1 MGGITGFYHHKEDFT
16 KNREYYQS
24 VLFQMN
30 KALKR
35 RGPDSEGLFLS
46 SNIGLAEVRLCKN
59 SQSAIS
65 EPIHVST
72 GSGDIFILL
81 DGEIYNRQELH
92 RKLVFLGADCEPTND
107 AKQILYAYLYY
118 GTDFIQLLNGVFS
131 FAIWD
136 GRSRELLLYRD
147 RLGVKPLFYTLAND
161 TFLFASEMK
170 GLFAHPDCSPVI
182 DQTSLK
188 EVFGL
193 GPAKTPGF
201 GVFANVK
208 EILPGHFL
216 RCSHQG
222 IQDNIYWELTSHPH
236 EESMEQTVWHTRF
249 LIEDSVKMQLS
260 SEFPLCSLLSGG
272 IDSSLVTAIAAKE
285 LGTRKE
291 SLSTYSFEFV
301 DHERYFQSNAFQPS
315 LDRPWVDRVKDFCH
329 TSHQYLFCSNDQ
341 LLSHLFACVDA
352 RDLPCMA
359 DIESSL
365 MHFCSE
371 ISPNHK
377 VALTGECADEIFGG
391 YPWFHKTDCLKASS
405 FPWSMDMS
413 AREMLLKDDV
423 VESLQLTEYS
433 QTAYQTTIDQTPV
446 LPGETGIAKRRREIA
461 YLNLRW
467 FMVTLLDRMDRT
479 SMYQGMTAR
488 VPLADYR
495 ILSYIFNVP
504 WELKCPDGVVKGL
517 LRKAGEGYLPND
529 VLYRPKCPYPKTYDP
544 AYEQALSSMLLEEL
558 HSEHAPIKDYLDL
571 HKVELFLQSPTNYNR
586 PFYGQLMAGP
596 QTIAYMLQINYWLKQ
611 YQ

>member
-1 MGGITGFYHHKEDFT
+1 MGGIAGFYHHREDYT
-16 KNREYYQS
+16 KKREYYQS
-24 VLFQMN
+24 ILLQMN
-30 KALKR
+30 QSLKR
-35 RGPDSEGLFLS
+35 RGPDSERIFLS
-46 SNIGLAEVRLCKN
+46 SNIGLAEVRLCK
-59 SQSAIS
+59 SPETSITR
-65 EPIHVST
+65 PFMLST
-72 GSGDIFILL
+72 GSGDIYLLL
-81 DGEIYNRQELH
+81 DGEIYNHEELH
-92 RKLVFLGADCEPTND
+92 RKLTFLGADCELMND
-107 AKQILYAYLYY
+107 AQLILYAYLYY
-118 GTDFIQLLNGVFS
+118 GTDFVQLLNGVFS

-136 GRSRELLLYRD
+136 ERSMELLLYRD
-147 RLGVKPLFYTLAND
+147 RLGVKPLFYTLSND
-161 TFLFASEMK
+161 TLLFASEMK
-170 GLFAHPDCSPVI
+170 GLFVHPDCNPVI

-201 GVFANVK
+201 GVFANIK

-222 IQDNIYWELTSHPH
+222 LQDNIYWELTCHPH
-236 EESMEQTVWHTRF
+236 EESLEHTVWHTRF

-260 SEFPLCSLLSGG
+260 TEFPLCSLLSGG

-285 LGTRKE
+285 LGSRGE
-291 SLSTYSFEFV
+291 ALSTYSFEFV

-341 LLSHLFACVDA
+341 LLSHLFECVDA

-365 MHFCSE
+365 MHFCGE

-391 YPWFHKTDCLKASS
+391 YPWFHKEACLEASS

-413 AREMLLKDDV
+413 AREMLLQDDV
-423 VESLQLTEYS
+423 VASLRLAEYS
-433 QTAYQTTIDQTPV
+433 QNAYRATIAQTPV

-479 SMYQGMTAR
+479 SMYQGMSAR

-495 ILSYIFNVP
+495 LLSYIFNVP
-504 WELKCPDGVVKGL
+504 WELKCPAGVVKGL

-544 AYEQALSSMLLEEL
+544 SYEQALRSMLLDEL

-571 HKVELFLQSPTNYNR
+571 HKVEQFFQSPTNYNR